1 MKFGVGVLVLLGLLV
16 AAVLMQRNLR
26 SKALEERHR
35 AREAAQHEDGW
46 SRVIVGNP
54 SGAPLLGEGTPELP
68 PPVGATLPT
77 PPPPRDKT
85 LVIETGMSLSRICEE
100 HYGSSKGGLLEAL
113 AAYNGLESPSAIR
126 VGQELLLPPRD
137 KLAPKR

>member
-1 MKFGVGVLVLLGLLV
+1 VKFGVGVLVLLGLLV

-35 AREAAQHEDGW
+35 AREVAQHEDGW

-85 LVIETGMSLSRICEE
+85 LVIEAGMSLSRICEE
-100 HYGSSKGGLLEAL
+100 HYGSSKGGILEAL
-113 AAYNGLESPSAIR
+113 ATYNGLESPSAIR
-126 VGQELLLPPRD
+126 VGQELLLPPRE